1 MSRRGAYCAPILALS
16 CLSLI
21 ATPVLAD
28 SIDDVVDVLR
38 TKGILSAQEYDALK
52 QRIAAHK
59 QETPAALQ
67 KPERPAEFPAA
78 AAPQPGPRSISMM
91 EKGIG
96 VHIGPVDVSVSGEV
110 NAFYVHDRVDKVP
123 SSGAIAGGLAS
134 AGNTDSSSV
143 RSGLLPGNFSIMINT
158 VQRGLD
164 IGITFG
170 LYPGLNSVMQVGGAN
185 STGSP
190 QALGTSGIDFRQ
202 QFITVGN
209 SRIGTF
215 KAGRDI
221 GMFGSEAAA
230 G

>member
-1 MSRRGAYCAPILALS
+1 MSRRSAYFAPILALS

-38 TKGILSAQEYDALK
+38 TKGILTEQEYDALK

-110 NAFYVHDRVDKVP
+110 NAFYVHDRVDN
-123 SSGAIAGGLAS
+123 SSAAIAGGLAS
-134 AGNTDSSSV
+134 VGT
-143 RSGLLPGNFSIMINT
+143 RTPLPCG
-158 VQRGLD
+158 VACCR
-164 IGITFG
+164 
-170 LYPGLNSVMQVGGAN
+170 
-185 STGSP
+185 
-190 QALGTSGIDFRQ
+190 
-202 QFITVGN
+202 
-209 SRIGTF
+209 GTF
-215 KAGRDI
+215 RSCSTPSRRV
-221 GMFGSEAAA
+221 MRSEEHTS
-230 G
+230 